1 MQFIENQR
9 KDRLSPSFNN
19 QARLYKEN
27 YLDSKQQ
34 LLKQNKRKGN
44 LNIAT
49 ASRNGTQSTMGV
61 SANSD
66 TKVRE
71 TRKAKFILKVKNL

>member
-1 MQFIENQR
+1 MAGVVYGKSKERQTQ
-9 KDRLSPSFNN
+9 SFLNN

-27 YLDSKQQ
+27 YLENKQQ

-44 LNIAT
+44 LNIAKT
-49 ASRNGTQSTMGV
+49 SRNGTQSTMTV

-66 TKVRE
+66 RKVKE
-71 TRKAKFILKVKNL
+71 TRKPKFI